1 MAPVNEDKFVLLQP
15 QGRLDSRGGA
25 RLKQQFSTI
34 EPERH
39 NHQHNLWVVDMAEV
53 DFIDS
58 AGLLALIN
66 GLNIATR
73 NRCRLVICNPRP
85 AVRLIFEITRLDQIF
100 EIIDSH
106 IESLMAAGE
115 DSDASPPSNSNQ
127 MAA

>member
-25 RLKQQFSTI
+25 SLKQQFSMI

-39 NHQHNLWVVDMAEV
+39 NQQHNLWVVDMAEV

-85 AVRLIFEITRLDQIF
+85 AVRLILK
-100 EIIDSH
+100 
-106 IESLMAAGE
+106 
-115 DSDASPPSNSNQ
+115 
-127 MAA
+127 